1 MQLQKTT
8 KMEAF
13 KQRQIA
19 FLLQL
24 IGITAILFGIHSYL
38 LHHFAGEVNFFFPTW
53 QIYTFH
59 LIITLI
65 LYTAINYRF
74 SSGKKDIFN
83 LFMILTFLKMAM
95 AIVFLL
101 PLLLSDF
108 ENKQPDVFNFFIPY
122 FLFLFFEV
130 FALTR
135 FLQKP

>member
-1 MQLQKTT
+1 
-8 KMEAF
+8 MEGF
-13 KQRQIA
+13 KKRELT

-24 IGITAILFGIHSYL
+24 AGVSILLFAVHSYL
-38 LHHFAGEVNFFFPTW
+38 LYHFAKEITFFFPLW

-59 LIITLI
+59 IVVTLI
-65 LYTAINYRF
+65 FYTIINYRF

-83 LFMILTFLKMAM
+83 LFMIMTFLKMVL
-95 AIVFLL
+95 AILFLL
-101 PLLLSDF
+101 PLILSNF

>member
-1 MQLQKTT
+1 
-8 KMEAF
+8 MEEF
-13 KQRQIA
+13 RKRQIA

-24 IGITAILFGIHSYL
+24 LGVTLIVYGVHAYL
-38 LHHFAGEVNFFFPTW
+38 LSHFAKDVFFFFPLW
-53 QIYTFH
+53 HIYLFH
-59 LIITLI
+59 VLITTV
-65 LYTAINYRF
+65 LYSAINYRF

-83 LFMILTFLKMAM
+83 LFMVLTFLKMIL

-101 PLLLSDF
+101 PLLMSDL

-122 FLFLFFEV
+122 FLYLFFEV